1 MITRQ
6 RDEDFTHFFEN
17 DHIITLHTK
26 KHNNH
31 LNHYDL
37 GLDFFVA
44 VLVMKATQ
52 TEANLDPLQPNP
64 LPPRSLL

>member
-52 TEANLDPLQPNP
+52 TEAKPDPLQPNP
-64 LPPRSLL
+64 LPP